1 MKSKKTLTYL
11 LSGLIPVVI
20 FFICSQIVGY
30 LPLGNEGINIYD
42 SFTQYPGFLLDAIR
56 HIKMGYLFYSFG
68 AGLGYNLLGTI
79 TYYCMSP
86 LNLTAF
92 LATPAN
98 YPYYIMI
105 MTLIRFFL
113 LGETMCFYLRSK
125 KIDNIYVVI
134 FSVIYALMGYTATYY
149 YNYIWMDSIIML
161 PLVVY
166 GLDKL
171 METNKPLVYIITLT
185 ITILI
190 NYYIGYMICIFSL
203 LYYLY
208 NLAIKKTSKKTI
220 STFIISSLLVGIM
233 SVAIILPSY
242 YALKTGKASL
252 YENITYTGFNDN
264 YKQFFYMLT
273 PGNYKTGDQAYGPCQ
288 VYMSLLVIVLLV
300 LYFFNKKVSTRE
312 KIVTLLFII
321 FYFFSFTLR
330 ALNYAWQ
337 FFQQPIWWQSR
348 FSFTFCFF
356 IISLVAQ
363 NVKDLREIHLENY
376 IKLIIIIIFIFLTML
391 SGYFKY
397 STYLRSL
404 PIYYYLYLV
413 LSFIMFSELL
423 MIIDEKKAFKI
434 LILITL
440 LDVSV
445 NTYNSLKSNSNY
457 KDLTETTYIREE
469 LPKELDKLNERNE
482 YFYRFDFMDDYS
494 SDDGPYFGFNGINY
508 FNSARNINVVY
519 MMEKLG
525 LHTADHCHYKLDDMD
540 PVLLSILNV
549 KYMYGFHFDYFDEV
563 DKNIYENPYPLS
575 IGYTVNKKINGF
587 KFPVDVAANL
597 NYQINLNALINT
609 MTGDIHDLYINYD
622 YTNFTL
628 ENAVYRNATNNIE
641 KINQSEL
648 AYAKYTFISDGH
660 YLIVPNNFVNLRI
673 QKEGE
678 TSNEII
684 RDYFYEINKGDKVY
698 LTYDITNTVVDATNI
713 KLVLLDVDKYEEVM
727 RILSED
733 MLEAKAYQNGH
744 ILEGNIDIDGEN
756 DYLLLTVGYEDG
768 MKVFVDGKETK
779 PDIVLDAIIGLQL
792 SPGKHNIYIDYVP
805 KGLYEGC
812 MISLVG
818 LLLTCLYLQIH
829 KKKL

>member
-1 MKSKKTLTYL
+1 MKERKTLTYL
-11 LSGLIPVVI
+11 LSGIIPVII

-30 LPLGNEGINIYD
+30 IPLGNEGINIYD
-42 SFTQYPGFLLDAIR
+42 SFTQYPGFILDTIR
-56 HIKMGYLFYSFG
+56 SLKHGQIFYSFG

-86 LNLTAF
+86 LNLFAF
-92 LATPAN
+92 FATPSN
-98 YPYYIMI
+98 YPSFIMI
-105 MTLIRFFL
+105 MTLVRFFL

-125 KIDNIYVVI
+125 KINNIYVVL

-149 YNYIWMDSIIML
+149 YNYIWIDSVIML

-171 METNKPLVYIITLT
+171 MEENKPLVYIITLT
-185 ITILI
+185 ITIII

-208 NLAIKKTSKKTI
+208 NLAIKKTNKKTI

-233 SVAIILPSY
+233 CVAIILPSY

-252 YENITYTGFNDN
+252 YENITYTGFNEN
-264 YKQFFYMLT
+264 YKTFFYMLT

-288 VYMSLLVIVLLV
+288 VYMSLLVVVLLI

-312 KIVTLLFII
+312 KIVTALFIL
-321 FYFFSFTLR
+321 FYYFSFTFK

-356 IISLVAQ
+356 IITLVAK
-363 NVKDLREIHLENY
+363 NIDDIREI
-376 IKLIIIIIFIFLTML
+376 KLDGFQKIVIISTFIIITTL
-391 SGYFKY
+391 SAYFKY
-397 STYLRSL
+397 TPNFKGL
-404 PIYYYLYLV
+404 PIYYYLYFL
-413 LSFIMFSELL
+413 LSIIIFSELM
-423 MIIDEKKAFKI
+423 MIIDEKKAMKL
-434 LILITL
+434 LILLTL
-440 LDVSV
+440 LDLSV

-469 LPKELDKLNERNE
+469 LPGELDKLNKRNE
-482 YFYRFDFMDDYS
+482 YFYRFEFMDDYS
-494 SDDGPYFGFNGINY
+494 SDDGPYFGFNGVNY

-525 LHTADHCHYKLDDMD
+525 LHTADHCHYRLDDMD
-540 PVLLSILNV
+540 PALLSILNV
-549 KYMYGFHFDYFDEV
+549 KYMYGYHFDYFDEV
-563 DKNIYENPYPLS
+563 DKNIFENPYPLS
-575 IGYTVNKKINGF
+575 IGFTVNDKINGF
-587 KFPVDVAANL
+587 SFPLDTASNL

-609 MTGDIHDLYINYD
+609 MTGNIHDLYLNYD
-622 YTNFTL
+622 HTNFKL
-628 ENAVYRNATNNIE
+628 SNAVYRSATNNIE
-641 KINQSEL
+641 KIKESEL
-648 AYAKYTFISDGH
+648 ATAEYTFVSDGH

-684 RDYFYEINKGDKVY
+684 REYFREINPGETVN
-698 LTYDITNTVVDATNI
+698 LTYDITNTIVDANNI
-713 KLVLLDVDKYEEVM
+713 KLVLFNIDEYEKVM
-727 RILSED
+727 NILGED
-733 MLEAKAYQNGH
+733 MLEAKTFQNGH
-744 ILEGNIDIDGEN
+744 ILEGNINIDGDN
-756 DYLLLTVGYEDG
+756 DYLFLSLGYEEG
-768 MKVFVDGKETK
+768 MKVYVDGKETK
-779 PDIVLDAIIGLQL
+779 PDLLLDAVIGLKL
-792 SPGKHNIYIDYVP
+792 SKGKHNIYIDYVP
-805 KGLYEGC
+805 KGLHEGL

-818 LLLTCLYLQIH
+818 LLLTCVYLQIH